1 MFLTKSNSNEFC
13 GISYIIISTTAT
25 CIIVPQHFR
34 SGWRHTSSLVLAWQ
48 SPLSQPPRLND
59 MMCTAATRVSRSIS
73 MRLLSA
79 CPSCLVLVERSWLM
93 RLVVCF
99 HPGCVVL
106 CRSAKPM
113 SLSWKKN
120 TSAILTLWRHEGS
133 MHTYSVCAHTHTHT
147 HALKHSTAF
156 LPHAHTHP
164 HTHTHLQLIVS
175 YRAKW
180 GRSFFTLA
188 RCGGVIHDA
197 KAEINENIIQ
207 TAQWSREEGLYPHAH
222 LPVKESCPKRRRR
235 AAS

>member
-34 SGWRHTSSLVLAWQ
+34 SRWRHTSSLVLAWQ

-113 SLSWKKN
+113 SLSWKKKHICHLN
-120 TSAILTLWRHEGS
+120 SMKTWRKHA
-133 MHTYSVCAHTHTHT
+133 HVQCVCAHKYSHTCT
-147 HALKHSTAF
+147 
-156 LPHAHTHP
+156 
-164 HTHTHLQLIVS
+164 
-175 YRAKW
+175 
-180 GRSFFTLA
+180 
-188 RCGGVIHDA
+188 
-197 KAEINENIIQ
+197 Q
-207 TAQWSREEGLYPHAH
+207 T
-222 LPVKESCPKRRRR
+222 
-235 AAS
+235 